1 MSEQD
6 VDSTSTTNLTIVVEL
21 DHRVDFENVFW
32 TLPVYFPI
40 LLSFGILLVCGS
52 VCVIIQRCCGQEIH
66 LNRSESSESFDDVA
80 LSKFNKIF
88 EDKKSSI
95 RSTYFGKM
103 VIVIAM
109 FFAIPVF
116 ELTIY
121 NLTVSNATCKH

>member
-1 MSEQD
+1 MSEHD
-6 VDSTSTTNLTIVVEL
+6 VDITSTTNLTIVVEL
-21 DHRVDFENVFW
+21 DHRVDIENVFW

-40 LLSFGILLVCGS
+40 LLNFGILLICGS
-52 VCVIIQRCCGQEIH
+52 VCIIIQRYCRQEIH
-66 LNRSESSESFDDVA
+66 LNRSRPSKSFDDVS
-80 LSKFNKIF
+80 LSKFKENF
-88 EDKKSSI
+88 GDPKSSI

-121 NLTVSNATCKH
+121 NLTVSIRGHP